1 MNPKAAK
8 VSTMTGHSDKTSIRS
23 STTKRLFFL
32 AVITALT
39 LLGSYTRADISLE
52 KVVIALKPDKDPD
65 QMLQER
71 KSLSEF
77 LSKKVGKPVEVIIPL
92 SSSVIIEGFANG
104 TIDLGYLSATDMVN
118 AQKKN
123 AAKILLA
130 GEIDG
135 RNSYQSYW
143 LALKEKPYTK
153 VEDLKGKPVA
163 FSSKTSTSGYLI
175 PVYDLKQ
182 RGLLT
187 KPDPEEFFG
196 KGNVFYGTGYVS
208 AVERVLNGQAEA
220 AAVSYYVLDKDKHL
234 NADQRA
240 KLKKVAEQ
248 GPVPTHVIAI
258 RSSITET
265 DQKAL
270 RQALESLNEK
280 GNEGLRDKVFTS
292 KLVEVDAEAHM
303 RSIREALEFLGNAE

>member
-1 MNPKAAK
+1 MNPKATK
-8 VSTMTGHSDKTSIRS
+8 VSAMTGHNDKPSIRS

-32 AVITALT
+32 VVIAALT
-39 LLGSYTRADISLE
+39 LLGSYTRADISLD

-130 GEIDG
+130 GQIDG

-143 LALKEKPYTK
+143 LALKEKPYAK

-234 NADQRA
+234 NAEQRA

-258 RSSITET
+258 RSSITKT
-265 DQKAL
+265 DQESL

-292 KLVEVDAEAHM
+292 KLVEVDAKAHM

>member
-1 MNPKAAK
+1 
-8 VSTMTGHSDKTSIRS
+8 MTGHNDKTSIRS

-32 AVITALT
+32 VVITALT
-39 LLGSYTRADISLE
+39 LLGSYSYTRADISLK
-52 KVVIALKPDKDPD
+52 KVVIALKPDKNPD

-71 KSLSEF
+71 KTLSEF
-77 LSKKVGKPVEVIIPL
+77 LGKKLGKPVEVIVPL

-104 TIDLGYLSATDMVN
+104 TVDLGYLSATDMVN

-123 AAKILLA
+123 AAQILLA

-135 RNSYQSYW
+135 HNFYESYW
-143 LALKEKPYTK
+143 LALKEKPYNK

-163 FSSKTSTSGYLI
+163 FASKTSTSGYLI
-175 PVYDLKQ
+175 PIYDLKQ
-182 RGLLT
+182 KGLLT

-196 KGNVFYGTGYVS
+196 KGNLFYGTGYVS

-234 NADQRA
+234 TVEQRG

-258 RSSITET
+258 RSNIPEADHQTLR
-265 DQKAL
+265 KAL
-270 RQALESLNEK
+270 ETMNEK
-280 GNEGLRDKVFTS
+280 ENKELRDKVFTS
-292 KLVEVDAEAHM
+292 KLVEVDADAHL
-303 RSIREALEFLGNAE
+303 RAIREALDFLGDAE